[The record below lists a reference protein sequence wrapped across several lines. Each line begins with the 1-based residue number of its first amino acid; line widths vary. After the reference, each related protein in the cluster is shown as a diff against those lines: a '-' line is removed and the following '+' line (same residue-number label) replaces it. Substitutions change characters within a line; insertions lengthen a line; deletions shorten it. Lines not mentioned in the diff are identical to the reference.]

1 MPELQFTVSHQ
12 LTQSVALARLQAD
25 IEQNSQRPEVRNLQ
39 ASWEEN
45 RYRFSCTALV
55 FNVSGQLEV
64 QPTAIRINLL
74 LPMTAWL
81 MKGMVEQQIR
91 EHLDKLL
98 APIDKD
104 NASSSTIIST

>member
-25 IEQNSQRPEVRNLQ
+25 IKQNSQRPEVRNLQ

-64 QPTAIRINLL
+64 LPSAIQIDLL

-98 APIDKD
+98 APTEKND
-104 NASSSTIIST
+104 SSSTVTST